1 MNVLLVECC
10 GDSGKPAVRK
20 RPQMARRVFFSFHY
34 DDDVWRANQVRNAD
48 VVAGSDVA
56 GFLDRSEYEKA
67 KKKGKEGIQRM
78 IRRHLKDTTV
88 TVVLIGSITASR
100 PWVKYEIEHSLARK
114 NGLLGIYIH
123 HLKDPNNPPGSR
135 GAKPSVPEGVEFS
148 AYDWDKDL
156 DRFRKEIEAAGKR
169 ADAWRA
175 AR

>member
-1 MNVLLVECC
+1 
-10 GDSGKPAVRK
+10 
-20 RPQMARRVFFSFHY
+20 MARRVFFSFHY
-34 DDDVWRANQVRNAD
+34 DDDVWRANQVRNAN
-48 VVAGSDVA
+48 VVAGSEVA

-67 KKKGKEGIQRM
+67 EKKGKEGIQRM

-88 TVVLIGSITASR
+88 TVVLIGSTTASR
-100 PWVKYEIEHSLARK
+100 PWVKYEIEQSLAHK

-123 HLKDPNNPPGSR
+123 HLKDPNKPPGSR
-135 GAKPSVPEGVEFS
+135 GAKPSVPEGVEFP
-148 AYDWDKDL
+148 AYDWDRDL